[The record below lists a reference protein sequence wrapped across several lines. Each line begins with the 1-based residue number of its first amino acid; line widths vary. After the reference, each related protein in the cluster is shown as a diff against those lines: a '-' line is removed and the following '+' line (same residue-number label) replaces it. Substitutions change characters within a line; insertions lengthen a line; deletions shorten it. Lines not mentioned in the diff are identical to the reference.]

1 MERVQD
7 QSNQTLSPPPLVRME
22 NICVRYGNVVALDG
36 VNFQIGKNEIVGLI
50 GDNGA
55 GKTTLV
61 NTLTGYCKPFDGR
74 IFLDGQLVSFRSPK
88 DAQHSGI
95 EIKYQG
101 SSLIETMSIANN
113 FFLGREP
120 YKRVAL
126 FGKELRYPRYVDR
139 RKMNKILGQE
149 MDRLRIRGVNYFD
162 DYPGKLSGG
171 QREAITIARA
181 LYFGVRLL
189 ILDEPTTALSE
200 EETSIVLNL
209 VRKAKS
215 NGLSVVFITHKADE
229 VFQVADRFVVLRN
242 GRNFANV
249 EKGSIDLRQLE
260 TLDMYARLTA
270 IKELSSSLAHQIS
283 TPLTVMK
290 LSVEMLQDNFSV
302 TARKDEFEKITS
314 MLIRKIE
321 ALQYMVKNLLDYVR
335 PLVFHKEEVH
345 VGDLVASVIEDMP
358 MKDFKDVRIDVSGVD
373 QTLLYPLD
381 RNLIHAALSN
391 LVLNALQSSP
401 PHATVEVRAA
411 MDKGRLHIEIQ
422 DRGKGMDEETREN
435 VFNFFFTTR
444 EAGTGLGLPFVHR
457 IVEKH
462 EGSLDIESTP
472 GCGCTVRI
480 EL

>member
-1 MERVQD
+1 M
-7 QSNQTLSPPPLVRME
+7 PPAPLVRME
-22 NICVRYGNVVALDG
+22 DICVRYGNVIALDG
-36 VNFQIGKNEIVGLI
+36 VNFEVGCGEIVGLI

-61 NTLTGYCKPFDGR
+61 NTLTGLCRPYAGK
-74 IFLDGQLVSFRSPK
+74 IYLDGHPVSFRSPRE
-88 DAQHSGI
+88 AQQCGI

-101 SSLIETMSIANN
+101 SSLIDTMSIAQN

-120 YKRVAL
+120 YRHVSL
-126 FGKELRYPRYVDR
+126 FGRELPHPRFLDR
-139 RKMNKILGQE
+139 KKIYEILRQE
-149 MDRLRIRGVNYFD
+149 MDRLRVQGVND
-162 DYPGKLSGG
+162 LEGSPGALSGG

-181 LYFGVRLL
+181 LHFGARLL

-209 VRKAKS
+209 VRKAKQ
-215 NGLSVVFITHKADE
+215 NGLSVIFITHKADE

-290 LSVEMLQDNFSV
+290 LSVEMLQDSFSV
-302 TARKDEFEKITS
+302 TARRDEFEKITA

-321 ALQYMVKNLLDYVR
+321 ALQYMAKNLLDYVR
-335 PLVFHKEEVH
+335 PLTFRKENVR
-345 VGDLVASVIEDMP
+345 VGELIASVIDDMP
-358 MKDFKDVRIDVSGVD
+358 LKDFADVKIDYSRVD
-373 QTLLYPLD
+373 PRVTYPLD
-381 RNLIHAALSN
+381 SNLIHAALSN
-391 LVLNALQSSP
+391 LLLNALQSSP
-401 PHATVEVRAA
+401 PHSVVEIRAGLEKA
-411 MDKGRLHIEIQ
+411 HLCVEIQ
-422 DRGKGMDEETREN
+422 DHGMGMDEETREN

-444 EAGTGLGLPFVHR
+444 KAGTGLGLPFVHR

-472 GCGCTVRI
+472 GRGCTVRI

>member
-1 MERVQD
+1 VQIHQD
-7 QSNQTLSPPPLVRME
+7 QLSQTTSTTPLVRME
-22 NICVRYGNVVALDG
+22 NICVRYGNVIALDE
-36 VNFQIGKNEIVGLI
+36 VNFQIGRKEIVGLV

-61 NTLTGYCKPFDGR
+61 NTLTGYCKPYRGR
-74 IFLDGQLVSFRSPK
+74 IYLDGHPVSFRSPK
-88 DAQHSGI
+88 EAQSSGI

-101 SSLIETMSIANN
+101 SPLIETMSIAHN

-120 YKRVAL
+120 YKHAVF
-126 FGKELRYPRYVDR
+126 FGKKLRHPRFIDR
-139 RKMNKILGQE
+139 KKMNGILRQE

-162 DYPGKLSGG
+162 DYPGMLSGG
-171 QREAITIARA
+171 QKEAIAIARA

-209 VRKAKS
+209 VRKAKQ

-290 LSVEMLQDNFSV
+290 LSVEMLQDGFSV
-302 TARKDEFEKITS
+302 TKRKDEYKKITA

-321 ALQYMVKNLLDYVR
+321 ALQYMAKNLLDYVK
-335 PLVFHKEEVH
+335 PLMFKKEIVH
-345 VGDLVASVIEDMP
+345 VGELIASVMEDMP
-358 MKDFKDVRIDVSGVD
+358 MKDFDDVKIDASGVD
-373 QTLLYPLD
+373 RTVLYPLD

-401 PHATVEVRAA
+401 PHASVKISTAL
-411 MDKGRLHIEIQ
+411 DKGRLHIEIQ
-422 DRGKGMDEETREN
+422 DQGKGMDEETREN
-435 VFNFFFTTR
+435 VFNFFFTTK

-457 IVEKH
+457 IVDKH

-472 GCGCTVRI
+472 GQGCTVRI

>member
-1 MERVQD
+1 VHRHQD
-7 QSNQTLSPPPLVRME
+7 QSDQITSPTPLVRME
-22 NICVRYGNVVALDG
+22 NICVSYGNVIALDG
-36 VNFQIGKNEIVGLI
+36 VNFQIGKKEIVGLI

-61 NTLTGYCKPFDGR
+61 NTLTGYCKPYAGK
-74 IFLDGQLVSFRSPK
+74 IYLDGHLVSFHSPK
-88 DAQHSGI
+88 EAQRSGI

-101 SSLIETMSIANN
+101 SPLIETMSVAHN

-120 YKRVAL
+120 YKRPVF
-126 FGKELRYPRYVDR
+126 FGRELRHPRFVDR
-139 RKMNKILGQE
+139 KKMNEILRQE
-149 MDRLRIRGVNYFD
+149 LGRLRIRNVNYFD
-162 DYPGKLSGG
+162 DYPGMLSGG
-171 QREAITIARA
+171 QKEAITIARA

-209 VRKAKS
+209 VRKAKQ

-290 LSVEMLQDNFSV
+290 LSVEMLQDGFSV
-302 TARKDEFEKITS
+302 TRKKDEYRKITA

-321 ALQYMVKNLLDYVR
+321 ALQYMAKNLLDYVK
-335 PLVFHKEEVH
+335 PLTFRKENVH
-345 VGDLVASVIEDMP
+345 VGELIASVMEDMP
-358 MKDFKDVRIDVSGVD
+358 MKDFNDVRPFSIRSTEISFTPPSRTLSSTPCRARRLMRPSRSVRPWTRVGSISRYKTKGKEWTKRQGRMCSTFFSQRGRPGLDSVSPSCTESSTNTKVRS
-373 QTLLYPLD
+373 T
-381 RNLIHAALSN
+381 SN
-391 LVLNALQSSP
+391 
-401 PHATVEVRAA
+401 
-411 MDKGRLHIEIQ
+411 RLP
-422 DRGKGMDEETREN
+422 DRGAQYVLSCEDT
-435 VFNFFFTTR
+435 
-444 EAGTGLGLPFVHR
+444 
-457 IVEKH
+457 
-462 EGSLDIESTP
+462 S
-472 GCGCTVRI
+472 
-480 EL
+480 

>member
-1 MERVQD
+1 
-7 QSNQTLSPPPLVRME
+7 ME
-22 NICVRYGNVVALDG
+22 NICVSYGNVIALDG
-36 VNFQIGKNEIVGLI
+36 VNFQIGKKEIVGLI

-61 NTLTGYCKPFDGR
+61 NTLTGYCKPYAGK
-74 IFLDGQLVSFRSPK
+74 IYLDGHLVSFHSPK
-88 DAQHSGI
+88 EAQRSGI

-101 SSLIETMSIANN
+101 SPLIETMSVAHN

-120 YKRVAL
+120 YKRPVF
-126 FGKELRYPRYVDR
+126 FGRELRHPRFVDR
-139 RKMNKILGQE
+139 KKMNEILRQE
-149 MDRLRIRGVNYFD
+149 LGRLRIRNVNYFD
-162 DYPGKLSGG
+162 DYPGMLSGG
-171 QREAITIARA
+171 QKEAITIARA

-209 VRKAKS
+209 VRKAKQ

-290 LSVEMLQDNFSV
+290 LSVEMLQDGFSV
-302 TARKDEFEKITS
+302 TRKKDEYRKITA

-321 ALQYMVKNLLDYVR
+321 ALQYMAKNLLDYVK
-335 PLVFHKEEVH
+335 PLTFRKENVH
-345 VGDLVASVIEDMP
+345 VGELIASVMEDMP
-358 MKDFKDVRIDVSGVD
+358 MKDFNDVRIDTSGVD
-373 QTLLYPLD
+373 QTILYSLD

-401 PHATVEVRAA
+401 PHASVQVRAA

-422 DRGKGMDEETREN
+422 DQGKGMDEETREN

-457 IVEKH
+457 IVDKH

-472 GCGCTVRI
+472 GQGCTVRI

>member
-1 MERVQD
+1 
-7 QSNQTLSPPPLVRME
+7 ME
-22 NICVRYGNVVALDG
+22 NISVRYGNAIALDG
-36 VNFQIGKNEIVGLI
+36 VNFQIGRKEIVGLI

-61 NTLTGYCKPFDGR
+61 NTLTGNCKPYDGK
-74 IFLDGQLVSFRSPK
+74 IYLDGQPVSFRSPRE
-88 DAQHSGI
+88 AQRSGI

-101 SSLIETMSIANN
+101 SSLIETMSIASN

-120 YKRVAL
+120 YKHAAF
-126 FGKELRYPRYVDR
+126 FGRELRHPRFVDR
-139 RKMNKILGQE
+139 KKMNEILHQE

-162 DYPGKLSGG
+162 DYPGMLSGG
-171 QREAITIARA
+171 QKEAVTIARA
-181 LYFGVRLL
+181 LHFGARLL

-209 VRKAKS
+209 VRKAKQ
-215 NGLSVVFITHKADE
+215 NGLSVIFITHKADE

-302 TARKDEFEKITS
+302 AARKDEYEKITA

-321 ALQYMVKNLLDYVR
+321 ALQYMAKNLLDYVR
-335 PLVFHKEEVH
+335 PLMFKKENVR
-345 VGDLVASVIEDMP
+345 VGELIAAVLEDMP
-358 MKDFKDVRIDVSGVD
+358 MKDFNDVSIDTSGVD
-373 QTLLYPLD
+373 QTVLYPLD

-391 LVLNALQSSP
+391 LALNALQSSP
-401 PHATVEVRAA
+401 PHASVEVRAA
-411 MDKGRLHIEIQ
+411 LDKGRLRIEIQ
-422 DRGKGMDEETREN
+422 DHGKGMDEETREN

-472 GCGCTVRI
+472 GRGCTVRI

>member
-1 MERVQD
+1 MRMPQD
-7 QSNQTLSPPPLVRME
+7 PSNQAASPAPLVRME
-22 NICVRYGNVVALDG
+22 DISVRYGSVVALDG
-36 VNFQIGKNEIVGLI
+36 VNFEIGRKEIVGLI

-61 NTLTGYCKPFDGR
+61 NTLTGNCKPHAGR
-74 IFLDGQLVSFRSPK
+74 IYLDGQPVSFRSPK
-88 DAQHSGI
+88 EAQRAGI

-101 SSLIETMSIANN
+101 SSLIETMNIASN

-120 YKRVAL
+120 YRRAAL
-126 FGKELRYPRYVDR
+126 FGKELRYPRLVDR
-139 RKMNKILGQE
+139 KRMHEVLRQE
-149 MDRLRIRGVNYFD
+149 MGRLGIKGVNCFD
-162 DYPGKLSGG
+162 DYPGMLSGG
-171 QREAITIARA
+171 QKEAITIARA
-181 LYFGVRLL
+181 LHFGVRLL

-209 VRKAKS
+209 VRKAKQD
-215 NGLSVVFITHKADE
+215 GLSVVFITHKADE

-242 GRNFANV
+242 GKNFANV

-302 TARKDEFEKITS
+302 AARKDEYEKITA

-321 ALQYMVKNLLDYVR
+321 VLQYMAKNLLDYVK
-335 PLVFHKEEVH
+335 PLIFKKESVH
-345 VGDLVASVIEDMP
+345 VGELLASVVEDMP
-358 MKDFKDVRIDVSGVD
+358 MKDFDDVRIDSSGVD
-373 QTLLYPLD
+373 QAILYPLD

-401 PHATVEVRAA
+401 PRASVEIRAA
-411 MDKGRLHIEIQ
+411 MDKGRLHIEIE
-422 DRGKGMDEETREN
+422 DHGKGMDEETREN

-462 EGSLDIESTP
+462 AGSLDIESTP
-472 GCGCTVRI
+472 GRGCTVRI

>member
-1 MERVQD
+1 
-7 QSNQTLSPPPLVRME
+7 
-22 NICVRYGNVVALDG
+22 VRYGNAIALDG
-36 VNFQIGKNEIVGLI
+36 VDFQIGNKEIVGLI

-61 NTLTGYCKPFDGR
+61 NTLTGYCKPYDGR
-74 IFLDGQLVSFRSPK
+74 IYLDGHLVSFRSPK
-88 DAQHSGI
+88 EAQRSGI

-101 SSLIETMSIANN
+101 SSLIDTMSIAHN

-120 YKRVAL
+120 YKHVAF
-126 FGKELRYPRYVDR
+126 FGKELRHPRFVDR
-139 RKMNKILGQE
+139 KKMNEILHQE
-149 MDRLRIRGVNYFD
+149 MDPLRIQGVDYFT
-162 DYPGKLSGG
+162 DYPSMLSGG
-171 QREAITIARA
+171 QKEAITIARA
-181 LYFGVRLL
+181 LHFGIRLL

-200 EETSIVLNL
+200 EQTSTVLNL
-209 VRKAKS
+209 VRKAKQ
-215 NGLSVVFITHKADE
+215 NGISVVFITHKADE

-290 LSVEMLQDNFSV
+290 ISVEMLQDNFSV
-302 TARKDEFEKITS
+302 TTRKDEYKKITA

-321 ALQYMVKNLLDYVR
+321 ALQYMAKNLLDYVK
-335 PLVFHKEEVH
+335 PLMFKKESVH
-345 VGDLVASVIEDMP
+345 VAELIASVTEDMP
-358 MKDFKDVRIDVSGVD
+358 VKDFNGVWIDVSGVD
-373 QTLLYPLD
+373 QTVLYPLD

-401 PHATVEVRAA
+401 PHSSVEVRAA

-422 DRGKGMDEETREN
+422 DHGKGMDEETREN
-435 VFNFFFTTR
+435 VFNFFFTTK

-472 GCGCTVRI
+472 GKGCTVRI

>member
-1 MERVQD
+1 
-7 QSNQTLSPPPLVRME
+7 ME
-22 NICVRYGNVVALDG
+22 NICVRYGNVIALDG
-36 VNFQIGKNEIVGLI
+36 VNFQIGKKEIVGLI

-61 NTLTGYCKPFDGR
+61 NTLTGYCKPYDGR
-74 IFLDGQLVSFRSPK
+74 IYLDGHLVSFRSPK
-88 DAQHSGI
+88 EAQRSGI

-101 SSLIETMSIANN
+101 SPLIETMSIAHN

-120 YKRVAL
+120 YKHAVF
-126 FGKELRYPRYVDR
+126 FGRELRHPRFIDR
-139 RKMNKILGQE
+139 KKMDEILRLE
-149 MDRLRIRGVNYFD
+149 MDRLRIRNVDYFD
-162 DYPGKLSGG
+162 DYPGMLSGG
-171 QREAITIARA
+171 QKEAITIARA

-209 VRKAKS
+209 VRKAKQ

-290 LSVEMLQDNFSV
+290 LSVEMLQDSFSV
-302 TARKDEFEKITS
+302 TKRKDEYRKITA

-321 ALQYMVKNLLDYVR
+321 ALQYMAKNLLDYVK
-335 PLVFHKEEVH
+335 PLTFRKENVH
-345 VGDLVASVIEDMP
+345 VGELIASVIEDMP
-358 MKDFKDVRIDVSGVD
+358 MKDFNDVRIDASGVD
-373 QTLLYPLD
+373 QTILYPLD

-401 PHATVEVRAA
+401 PHASVQVRAV
-411 MDKGRLHIEIQ
+411 MEKGRLHIEIQ
-422 DRGKGMDEETREN
+422 DQGKGMDEETREN

-457 IVEKH
+457 IVDKH

-472 GCGCTVRI
+472 GQGCTVRI

>member
-1 MERVQD
+1 
-7 QSNQTLSPPPLVRME
+7 ME
-22 NICVRYGNVVALDG
+22 NICVRYGNAVALDG
-36 VNFQIGKNEIVGLI
+36 VNFQIGRKEIVGLI

-61 NTLTGYCKPFDGR
+61 NTLTGYCKPYGGR
-74 IFLDGQLVSFRSPK
+74 IYLDGQLVSSRSPK
-88 DAQHSGI
+88 EAQRAGI

-101 SSLIETMSIANN
+101 SSLIETMSIAHN

-120 YKRVAL
+120 YKHAVF
-126 FGKELRYPRYVDR
+126 FGKELRHPRFLDR
-139 RKMNKILGQE
+139 KKMNEILRQE

-162 DYPGKLSGG
+162 DYPGMLSGG
-171 QREAITIARA
+171 QKEAITIARA

-200 EETSIVLNL
+200 EETSVVLNL
-209 VRKAKS
+209 VRKAKQ

-290 LSVEMLQDNFSV
+290 LSVEMLKDNFSV
-302 TARKDEFEKITS
+302 TARKDEYGKITA

-321 ALQYMVKNLLDYVR
+321 ALQYMAKNLLDYVK
-335 PLVFHKEEVH
+335 PLTFKKENVL
-345 VGDLVASVIEDMP
+345 VGELIASVMEDMP
-358 MKDFKDVRIDVSGVD
+358 MEDFNDIRIDGSGVD
-373 QTLLYPLD
+373 PTVRYPLD

-401 PHATVEVRAA
+401 PHAAVEIRAA

-422 DRGKGMDEETREN
+422 DHGKGMDEETREN
-435 VFNFFFTTR
+435 VFTFFFTTR

-472 GCGCTVRI
+472 GQGCTVRI
-480 EL
+480 YL